1 MKINREAVHSKF
13 NGHCAYCGC
22 GITVK
27 TMQVDHIIPKLLFN
41 AKIGYNVNDIKNL
54 NPACRVCNNWKSIY
68 SVEEFRKQMQKQV
81 AAARKY
87 SRNFRMAERF
97 GLITENK
104 IDVIFYF
111 ECSGLTYI

>member
-1 MKINREAVHSKF
+1 
-13 NGHCAYCGC
+13 
-22 GITVK
+22 
-27 TMQVDHIIPKLLFN
+27 
-41 AKIGYNVNDIKNL
+41 
-54 NPACRVCNNWKSIY
+54 
-68 SVEEFRKQMQKQV
+68 MQKQV